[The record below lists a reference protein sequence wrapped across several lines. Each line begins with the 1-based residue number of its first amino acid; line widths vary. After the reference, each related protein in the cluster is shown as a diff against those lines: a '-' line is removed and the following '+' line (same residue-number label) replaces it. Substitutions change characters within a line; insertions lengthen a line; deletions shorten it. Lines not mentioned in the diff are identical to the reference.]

1 MQYRE
6 PELGGINTGSKNI
19 IDTNGKAGKGSKT
32 YYVSAKDEQIGVS
45 EPELGGNMNTGS
57 DNMNTGSDNMN
68 TGSESVKT
76 GSENMNTRSEN
87 TNTGSENKST
97 WLEDITNIGSST
109 MAGVALITTFLSF
122 LLFLR

>member
-57 DNMNTGSDNMN
+57 DNMNTGS
-68 TGSESVKT
+68 ESVKT

-87 TNTGSENKST
+87 MNTGSENKST
-97 WLEDITNIGSST
+97 GMEDITNIGSST